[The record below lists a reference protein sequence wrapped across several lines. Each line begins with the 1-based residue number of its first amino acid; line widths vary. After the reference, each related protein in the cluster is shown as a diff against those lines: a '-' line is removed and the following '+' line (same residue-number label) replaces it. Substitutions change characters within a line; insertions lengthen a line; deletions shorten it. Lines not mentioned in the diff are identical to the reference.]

1 MHDYNIVT
9 LPRINDFTKSKF
21 FYRYLCINIPI
32 ILVHNNTYQIFGDF
46 GNIRVPILNFSP

>member
-46 GNIRVPILNFSP
+46 GNIRVPILNFSL